1 MGHPKDR
8 SFYTHSAVAG
18 SFPAPTSPPSPSP
31 PSSLTTCP
39 PFHHRCCPVEA
50 QRHHEEKCPEKCC
63 TPAPGTAQGPLQLP
77 SPGMLARSPSMG
89 GWWQQILAHLGA
101 CRTPEIKGKFCM
113 VSVPLELTFLWRQVG
128 FSCKDSRQLPLS
140 HESPISSPWVS
151 RGNAQE
157 LIWTLR
163 KQWHVFQSVF
173 IFPQQI

>member
-1 MGHPKDR
+1 MCHPKDR

-39 PFHHRCCPVEA
+39 PFHHKCCPVEA

-63 TPAPGTAQGPLQLP
+63 TPAPGQHRALCSFPHLECLLGVPLWVANF
-77 SPGMLARSPSMG
+77 SP
-89 GWWQQILAHLGA
+89 AHLGA
-101 CRTPEIKGKFCM
+101 CRTPEVKGKFCM
-113 VSVPLELTFLWRQVG
+113 VSVPLELAFLWRQVG
-128 FSCKDSRQLPLS
+128 FSCQRFTCQLPLS

-151 RGNAQE
+151 RGNAQW
-157 LIWTLR
+157 LIWTLI